1 MYISPY
7 LVPFSCQ
14 MGVMKGLT
22 YHMIWHC
29 NKLHYSVIFTPEI
42 ISMCD
47 AFYCRIQK
55 SIFNST
61 KFAIFRD
68 KYLSQDLI
76 VILRNITQ
84 LCQVRQR
91 GRQTAGVHEH
101 PLSYHEA
108 LAQCCFNVVTTSKTA
123 GQHKNNIGSMPRV
136 CWVAVTA
143 DKQTQSLTQF

>member
-7 LVPFSCQ
+7 FVPFSCQ
-14 MGVMKGLT
+14 MGVIKGLT
-22 YHMIWHC
+22 GIAINYIIRS
-29 NKLHYSVIFTPEI
+29 YFTPEI
-42 ISMCD
+42 ISMCN

-101 PLSYHEA
+101 PPSYHEA

-123 GQHKNNIGSMPRV
+123 GQH
-136 CWVAVTA
+136 
-143 DKQTQSLTQF
+143 